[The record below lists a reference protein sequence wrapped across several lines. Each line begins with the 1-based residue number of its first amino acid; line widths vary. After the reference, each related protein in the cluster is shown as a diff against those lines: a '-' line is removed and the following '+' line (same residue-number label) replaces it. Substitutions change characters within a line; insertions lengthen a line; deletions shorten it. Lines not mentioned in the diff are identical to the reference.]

1 MKKLFP
7 LLLVLTL
14 MFSTIVYADDNIT
27 ITPADNS
34 LSNSYSTTLSV
45 PASAPSL
52 KASTYTITF
61 NSNGGSTVA
70 TQYVGSGSYVTKPED
85 PYRLKYQFLGWF
97 TDDNVEYNF
106 STAVTSSFTLT
117 AHWALKA
124 SDDVTITF
132 VSGDANGGVKWS
144 NGSYVKTVTQKEGN
158 KLTSIPKPDFTNTLS
173 FDYYT
178 KTEHTNWTD
187 NTLPKWDESSV
198 IYNDLVLYAVYKEE
212 DNSGKFVKVKFDAN
226 EGYFG
231 DKDDDETVRSSKIRK
246 GSTVS
251 KPSDPKRKDY
261 DFKGWY
267 YSEDNSDSDKFDFD
281 DTIDE
286 DLTLYAHWKL
296 DEDAIKDNTVR
307 NYNLYKGSSSMLT
320 PEQLLALQ
328 TLQAQQAAATANAK
342 LPKTGVGF
350 SPVLIIL
357 LLVII
362 GIIAVL
368 VYKRQNT
375 KDDNV

>member
-1 MKKLFP
+1 
-7 LLLVLTL
+7 

-45 PASAPSL
+45 PASATSL

-61 NSNGGSTVA
+61 NSDGGSAVA

-85 PYRLKYQFLGWF
+85 PYKLKYQFLGWF

-132 VSGDANGGVKWS
+132 VSGDSNGGTKWS
-144 NGSYVKTVTQKEGN
+144 NGAYTKTVTQKEGN
-158 KLTSIPKPDFTNTLS
+158 KLTSVPKPDYTSTLT

-178 KTEHTNWTD
+178 KVEHTNWTD

-212 DNSGKFVKVKFDAN
+212 NNSDKFVKVKFDAN

-231 DKDDDETVRSSKIRK
+231 DEDDDETVRSSKIRK
-246 GSTVS
+246 GSKVS

-281 DTIDE
+281 DTVDE

-296 DEDAIKDNTVR
+296 DEDAVKDNTVR
-307 NYNLYKGSSSMLT
+307 DYNLYKGSSSMLT

-328 TLQAQQAAATANAK
+328 TLQAQQAAAANAK

-357 LLVII
+357 LLVLI

-368 VYKRQNT
+368 TYKRQNT